1 MNGFAMTMNTAMQ
14 RTLAQL
20 SSSTVVRA
28 VASRSETARR
38 CLGAISGEEGQTL
51 AEMALVTPIMLAV
64 LTGIFSFGI
73 VLNQYLVLT
82 NATNAGARAF
92 ALSRSGSTS
101 LAPSADPCMYAIS
114 AITASSTVMKTSS
127 LSFTITYTPSGS
139 SNPNNGNAASTYT
152 ATGSSSS
159 VCASQA
165 MYTGDVVTV
174 QAVYPVSPVIFGWA
188 SRTINL
194 TASSTELVN

>member
-1 MNGFAMTMNTAMQ
+1 MTMNKTIRRAAALMLSTAI
-14 RTLAQL
+14 
-20 SSSTVVRA
+20 VRD
-28 VASRSETARR
+28 VASRNKIVQRCRR
-38 CLGAISGEEGQTL
+38 AVSGEEGQTL
-51 AEMALVTPIMLAV
+51 AEMALVTPILLAV

-92 ALSRSGSTS
+92 ALSRSGSAS
-101 LAPSADPCMYAIS
+101 LAPSKDPCMYAIS
-114 AITASSTVMKTSS
+114 TITASSTVMKTSS
-127 LSFTITYTPSGS
+127 LNFTITYTPSGS
-139 SNPNNGNAASTYT
+139 SNPSNGNAATSYT

-159 VCASQA
+159 VCANLG

-174 QAVYPVSPVIFGWA
+174 QAVYPVTPLVFGM
-188 SRTINL
+188 SNTTINL